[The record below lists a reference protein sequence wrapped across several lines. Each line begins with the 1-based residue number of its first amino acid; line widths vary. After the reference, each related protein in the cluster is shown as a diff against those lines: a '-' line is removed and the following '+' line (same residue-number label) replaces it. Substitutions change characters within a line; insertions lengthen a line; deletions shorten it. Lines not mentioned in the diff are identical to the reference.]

1 MTISAVDAHG
11 KFIASSAVKP
21 ENALSLTALTAVPAI
36 RIFRS
41 NTIAAYS
48 YTLYNAQTDKT
59 SNQPKLSLQISLYQ
73 DGKILSKGKPQ
84 AAELEKQSDLTR
96 INAFGYLRLDPVL
109 EKGEYVLQFIVTD
122 LLTGETTSQWIDF
135 EIVN

>member
-1 MTISAVDAHG
+1 LTISAVDAHG

-59 SNQPKLSLQISLYQ
+59 RTGKFSPKENRRRRN
-73 DGKILSKGKPQ
+73 SKSSP
-84 AAELEKQSDLTR
+84 
-96 INAFGYLRLDPVL
+96 I
-109 EKGEYVLQFIVTD
+109 
-122 LLTGETTSQWIDF
+122 
-135 EIVN
+135 